1 LFRGHNDHK
10 TKGNDMSSWD
20 GRSAHIARIARKEDA
35 LKESSSGTSLS
46 RSLGDL
52 LPGTSATSNSS
63 FDSGVLY
70 SYDAPTTP
78 RKVVG
83 LNSLVEKAE
92 MEWQSRETDKIVRDE
107 YAVLDESGEVKV
119 MPKGKG
125 KKGSPKQRAQLVV
138 ARDEDDEWE
147 TI

>member
-1 LFRGHNDHK
+1 
-10 TKGNDMSSWD
+10 MSSWD
-20 GRSAHIARIARKEDA
+20 SENAHLARIARKEDA
-35 LKESSSGTSLS
+35 LREISSPTLS
-46 RSLGDL
+46 RSLTEL
-52 LPGTSATSNSS
+52 LPGTSAAPRSS
-63 FDSGVLY
+63 SIDSGVLY

-119 MPKGKG
+119 MTKGKG
-125 KKGSPKQRAQLVV
+125 KKGSPRQRAQVV
-138 ARDEDDEWE
+138 ARDEGDDDWE